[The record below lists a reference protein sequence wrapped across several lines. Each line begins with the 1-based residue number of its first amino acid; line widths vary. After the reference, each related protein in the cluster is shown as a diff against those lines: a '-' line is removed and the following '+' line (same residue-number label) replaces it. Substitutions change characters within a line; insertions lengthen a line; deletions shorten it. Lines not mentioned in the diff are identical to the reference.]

1 MARIQSDVMRELLKV
16 YFIAGSVNC
25 KKDLVSI
32 VEEAIDGGV
41 TLFQYREKGN
51 GALTGDAKYELAKR
65 VQELCK
71 RKNIPFI
78 VNDDVELALQ
88 LDADGVHIGQEDEGA
103 ASVREKIGDKIL
115 GISVHTLEQAQK
127 AAAQGADYF
136 GVGPIF
142 STQSK
147 EDARDAQGTALI
159 ELFKDHKIEIPIVAI
174 GGITAENTPPII
186 KAGADGVSVISAISQ
201 AESVHEAA
209 RKLKEAVFQT
219 V

>member
-1 MARIQSDVMRELLKV
+1 MSRIQSDVMREMLKV
-16 YFIAGSVNC
+16 YFIAGSVNG

-51 GALTGDAKYELAKR
+51 GALTGDAKYEMAKR

-78 VNDDVELALQ
+78 VNDDVDLALE
-88 LDADGVHIGQEDEGA
+88 LDADGVHIGQDDEAA

-159 ELFKDHKIEIPIVAI
+159 ELFKNHKIETPIVAI

-201 AESVHEAA
+201 ADSVYEAA
-209 RKLKEAVFQT
+209 KKLKEAVFQT

>member
-1 MARIQSDVMRELLKV
+1 MSRIQSDVMREMLKV
-16 YFIAGSVNC
+16 YFIAGSVNG

-78 VNDDVELALQ
+78 VNDDVDLALE
-88 LDADGVHIGQEDEGA
+88 LDADGVHIGQDDEAA

-115 GISVHTLEQAQK
+115 GISVHTLEQAKK

-142 STQSK
+142 STQTK

-159 ELFKDHKIEIPIVAI
+159 ELFKNHKIEIPIVAI

-201 AESVHEAA
+201 ADSVYEAA
-209 RKLKEAVFQT
+209 KKLKEAVFQT

>member
-51 GALTGDAKYELAKR
+51 GALTGDAKYEMAKR

>member
-1 MARIQSDVMRELLKV
+1 MSRIQSDVMRELLKV

-25 KKDLVSI
+25 QKDLVSV
-32 VEEAIDGGV
+32 VEEAIAGGV

-71 RKNIPFI
+71 SKNIPFI
-78 VNDDVELALQ
+78 INDDVDLALE
-88 LDADGVHIGQEDEGA
+88 LDADGIHIGQEDEAA

-127 AAAQGADYF
+127 AVAQGADYF

-201 AESVHEAA
+201 ADSVYEAA
-209 RKLKEAVFQT
+209 KKLKEAVFQT

>member
-1 MARIQSDVMRELLKV
+1 MSRIQSDVMRELLKV
-16 YFIAGSVNC
+16 YFIAGSVNG

-78 VNDDVELALQ
+78 VNDDVDLALE
-88 LDADGVHIGQEDEGA
+88 LDADGIHIGQEDEAA

-159 ELFKDHKIEIPIVAI
+159 ELFKNHKIETPIVAI

-201 AESVHEAA
+201 ADSVYEAA
-209 RKLKEAVFQT
+209 KKLKEAVFQT

>member
-1 MARIQSDVMRELLKV
+1 MSRIQSDVMREMLKV

-51 GALTGDAKYELAKR
+51 GALTGDAKYEMAKR

-78 VNDDVELALQ
+78 VNDDVDLALE
-88 LDADGVHIGQEDEGA
+88 LDADGVHIGQDDEAA

-159 ELFKDHKIEIPIVAI
+159 ELFKNHKIETPIVAI

-201 AESVHEAA
+201 ADSVYEAA
-209 RKLKEAVFQT
+209 KKLKEAVFQT

>member
-1 MARIQSDVMRELLKV
+1 MSRIQSDVMRELLKV

-25 KKDLVSI
+25 QKDLVS
-32 VEEAIDGGV
+32 VLEEAIAGGV

-71 RKNIPFI
+71 SKNIPFI
-78 VNDDVELALQ
+78 VNDDVDLALK
-88 LDADGVHIGQEDEGA
+88 LDADGVHIGQEDEAA

-127 AAAQGADYF
+127 AVAQGADYF

-142 STQSK
+142 STQTK

-159 ELFKDHKIEIPIVAI
+159 DLFKNHKIETPIVAI

-201 AESVHEAA
+201 ADSVYKAA
-209 RKLKEAVFQT
+209 KKLKEAVFQT

>member
-1 MARIQSDVMRELLKV
+1 MSRIQSDVMRELLKV
-16 YFIAGSVNC
+16 YFIAGSVNG

-78 VNDDVELALQ
+78 VNDDVDLALE
-88 LDADGVHIGQEDEGA
+88 LDADGVHIGQEDEAA

-147 EDARDAQGTALI
+147 ADARDAQGTALI
-159 ELFKDHKIEIPIVAI
+159 ELFKNHKIETPIVAI

-201 AESVHEAA
+201 ADSVYEAA
-209 RKLKEAVFQT
+209 KKLKEAVFQT

>member
-1 MARIQSDVMRELLKV
+1 MSRIQSDVVREMLKV
-16 YFIAGSVNC
+16 YFIAGSVNG

-51 GALTGDAKYELAKR
+51 GALTGDAKYEMAKR

-78 VNDDVELALQ
+78 VNDDVDLALE
-88 LDADGVHIGQEDEGA
+88 LDADGVHIGQDDEAA

-159 ELFKDHKIEIPIVAI
+159 ELFKNHKIETPIVAI

-201 AESVHEAA
+201 ADSVYEAA
-209 RKLKEAVFQT
+209 KKLKEAVFQT

>member
-1 MARIQSDVMRELLKV
+1 MARIQNDVMRELLKV
-16 YFIAGSVNC
+16 YFIAGSANC
-25 KKDLVSI
+25 EKDLVSV

-51 GALTGDAKYELAKR
+51 GALTGDAKYKLAKR

-78 VNDDVELALQ
+78 VNDDVDLALQ
-88 LDADGVHIGQEDEGA
+88 LDADGVHIGQEDEAA

-142 STQSK
+142 STQTK

-159 ELFKDHKIEIPIVAI
+159 ELFKNYKIETPIVAI

-201 AESVHEAA
+201 AESVYEAA
-209 RKLKEAVFQT
+209 RRLKEAVFQT
-219 V
+219 I

>member
-1 MARIQSDVMRELLKV
+1 MSELLKV
-16 YFIAGSVNC
+16 YFIAGSANC
-25 KKDLVSI
+25 KKNLVST

-65 VQELCK
+65 VQEMCK

-88 LDADGVHIGQEDEGA
+88 LDADGVHIGQEDEAA

-142 STQSK
+142 STQTK
-147 EDARDAQGTALI
+147 ADARDAQGTALI
-159 ELFKDHKIEIPIVAI
+159 ELFKDCKIEIPIVAI

-201 AESVHEAA
+201 ADSVYEAA
-209 RKLKEAVFQT
+209 SKLKEAVFQT
-219 V
+219 I